1 MAYSF
6 SRTPFFL
13 TPIAAGALAALLAPA
28 AIAQTAPELRALP
41 QVNVIGG
48 VEKLPGIAGAGQV
61 LEERD
66 LEASHVYTVNEALRK
81 VPGVVVRDED
91 GFGLRP
97 NIAIRGLNPS
107 RSTKITL
114 LEDGIPLAYAPYGDN
129 ATYYHPPIDRFRSI
143 EVLKGAGSLLFGPQ
157 TIGGVVNY
165 ITPAPPR
172 EFGGFVQSTVGNR
185 GFFNGRVSVGGNGLQ
200 VDYTRKEG
208 QGSRENQ
215 SHAIDDL
222 SVKYVTSLSNNQAI
236 TLRANYYKEN
246 SQISYT
252 GITQAEFDRLGAR
265 YNPFTDDTFDTQRI
279 GVSATHEIFF
289 DKGAQLLT
297 NVYYAKF
304 DRDWWRQQSNTTDTS
319 QCNPA
324 FRAARLAGNRVTPA
338 QCNSTQGRLRSYYN
352 AGIEPRLTVP
362 YAGGEFQAGLKLH
375 KEGQDRLQLNGT
387 SSTARTGT
395 VAENALRETNA
406 ISGYISNRFDIGS
419 VSITPILRYESVEAN
434 RVNRLNTAESGS
446 TKVAETLPGIGMTWN
461 LQKNMTLFGSLH
473 KGFAPPRVEDL
484 IGNTG
489 TVTEV
494 GSEKSTNLELGVRSQ
509 PTDGVSLQAA
519 YFRTRFDNLIA
530 SGSIAGGSTPLSQG
544 KALFQGL
551 ELAADVRAKS
561 GLFSRLAYTWVP
573 TAEQTTAFRN
583 VANNAL
589 VGVQGNRQP
598 YAPKQTLTAAAGYS
612 LGAWHAELEVQHVG
626 KQFSDF
632 ANTQNPSA
640 DGQRGQISA
649 YSAFNAA
656 LNYRIDKALSV
667 FLVTKNLTDK
677 TYIVDR
683 TRGILVGQPRLV
695 QVGLRYGF

>member
-1 MAYSF
+1 
-6 SRTPFFL
+6 
-13 TPIAAGALAALLAPA
+13 
-28 AIAQTAPELRALP
+28 
-41 QVNVIGG
+41 
-48 VEKLPGIAGAGQV
+48 
-61 LEERD
+61 
-66 LEASHVYTVNEALRK
+66 
-81 VPGVVVRDED
+81 
-91 GFGLRP
+91 
-97 NIAIRGLNPS
+97 
-107 RSTKITL
+107 
-114 LEDGIPLAYAPYGDN
+114 
-129 ATYYHPPIDRFRSI
+129 
-143 EVLKGAGSLLFGPQ
+143 
-157 TIGGVVNY
+157 
-165 ITPAPPR
+165 
-172 EFGGFVQSTVGNR
+172 
-185 GFFNGRVSVGGNGLQ
+185 
-200 VDYTRKEG
+200 
-208 QGSRENQ
+208 
-215 SHAIDDL
+215 
-222 SVKYVTSLSNNQAI
+222 
-236 TLRANYYKEN
+236 
-246 SQISYT
+246 
-252 GITQAEFDRLGAR
+252 
-265 YNPFTDDTFDTQRI
+265 
-279 GVSATHEIFF
+279 
-289 DKGAQLLT
+289 
-297 NVYYAKF
+297 
-304 DRDWWRQQSNTTDTS
+304 
-319 QCNPA
+319 
-324 FRAARLAGNRVTPA
+324 
-338 QCNSTQGRLRSYYN
+338 
-352 AGIEPRLTVP
+352 
-362 YAGGEFQAGLKLH
+362 
-375 KEGQDRLQLNGT
+375 
-387 SSTARTGT
+387 
-395 VAENALRETNA
+395 
-406 ISGYISNRFDIGS
+406 
-419 VSITPILRYESVEAN
+419 
-434 RVNRLNTAESGS
+434 
-446 TKVAETLPGIGMTWN
+446 MTWN